1 MSALDVKR
9 RLAADEECSTFDF
22 GYEVKDASGWEW
34 TTPGNHWEKP
44 IFFFGDDRDAP
55 SIRGTF
61 HITFHHGSDEI
72 AESHANILGEVIEGR
87 SSPQP
92 TAHASTTGRPDTKIV
107 KIVYQ
112 VVALMPAADAHW
124 AQHSK
129 TEKAL
134 SEIDDG
140 GWIGCEIVAS
150 VENIPDDKVRDELLV
165 IGNDGTFF
173 DDILNPEIEDTSSVS
188 VQE

>member
-1 MSALDVKR
+1 MSALDEKR
-9 RLAADEECSTFDF
+9 RLAADEECSMFDF

-61 HITFHHGSDEI
+61 HITFHDGSDEI
-72 AESHANILGEVIEGR
+72 AESHVNILGDVIQGH
-87 SSPQP
+87 SSPQLSNR
-92 TAHASTTGRPDTKIV
+92 ATTNDGPDTKIV
-107 KIVYQ
+107 KVVYK

-124 AQHSK
+124 SQHSRA
-129 TEKAL
+129 EKAL
-134 SEIDDG
+134 SEINEG

-150 VENIPDDKVRDELLV
+150 VENIPDDQVRDELLA
-165 IGNDGTFF
+165 IGNDGAFF
-173 DDILNPEIEDTSSVS
+173 DDVLNLDEDASATSH
-188 VQE
+188 QE